1 MLMKFYNGLGIS
13 TCILLGAAFASGWHM
28 PALEMDDDESGSSGA
43 RTHYSSGRSWFHSSS
58 GWSFGK

>member
-1 MLMKFYNGLGIS
+1 MLMKFYNGMGIS

-28 PALEMDDDESGSSGA
+28 PALESDDNGTPGSS
-43 RTHYSSGRSWFHSSS
+43 THYSSGRTWFYSSS

>member
-13 TCILLGAAFASGWHM
+13 TCVLLGIAFAAGWRA
-28 PALEMDDDESGSSGA
+28 PDLGSSSTGGSSG
-43 RTHYSSGRSWFHSSS
+43 TSSHYSSGRSWFHSSS